1 VFFFGETHLL
11 PYNNLFT
18 CCQAELRWRL
28 RSVYDRQEVNDLV
41 RFLEEEGFVNLRCD
55 CLIDRDESGIVGAL
69 DEREEN
75 GVFWLIGTEK
85 HWFQM

>member
-1 VFFFGETHLL
+1 M
-11 PYNNLFT
+11 
-18 CCQAELRWRL
+18 
-28 RSVYDRQEVNDLV
+28 NDLV